1 MTVEEHVHVCI
12 DEDGTPVR
20 AYHEAEYQRARD
32 AVNSTSHRDEDI
44 VDVRLDVPLYEV
56 DDDE

>member
-1 MTVEEHVHVCI
+1 VTVEEHVHVCV

-20 AYHEAEYQRARD
+20 AYHEDEYQRARD
-32 AVNSTSHRDEDI
+32 AVASTSYRDEDI

-56 DDDE
+56 DE